1 MKKEKR
7 NIVMWIC
14 LLCLF
19 VLLAIFFFSCR
30 KQTLDITMTAT
41 ARRRRRGRSR
51 FAWTACFLNRF
62 FRPYRFRGR
71 ISVEGYELTF
81 DEAYTNDILLQ
92 NGCGF
97 LDYMCIDE
105 EGVRDEFLGH
115 IRMDGSGSLLILLY
129 GESHAGGNAYICAP
143 AGTGGGKL
151 RSLRK
156 SSVRERGW
164 RELTGTNPAI
174 ARQEMRES

>member
-1 MKKEKR
+1 MKKSML
-7 NIVMWIC
+7 IALIFVISVW
-14 LLCLF
+14 LLLSVF
-19 VLLAIFFFSCR
+19 YISCR
-30 KQTLDITMTAT
+30 KQTLDLTMTGYRAASEEGT
-41 ARRRRRGRSR
+41 VEVRVDGVLSY
-51 FAWTACFLNRF
+51 RF

-97 LDYMCIDE
+97 LDYMRIDE

-143 AGTGGGKL
+143 AGTEAEAALLAEKL
-151 RSLRK
+151 SQGTWMEGINWNK
-156 SSVRERGW
+156 SGD
-164 RELTGTNPAI
+164 
-174 ARQEMRES
+174 

>member
-1 MKKEKR
+1 ML
-7 NIVMWIC
+7 IALIFVISVW
-14 LLCLF
+14 LLLSVF
-19 VLLAIFFFSCR
+19 YISCR
-30 KQTLDITMTAT
+30 KQTLDLTMTGYRAASEEGT
-41 ARRRRRGRSR
+41 VEVRVDGVLSY
-51 FAWTACFLNRF
+51 RF

-97 LDYMCIDE
+97 LDYMRIDE

-143 AGTGGGKL
+143 VRRRRL

-174 ARQEMRES
+174 DAMEMRES

>member
-1 MKKEKR
+1 
-7 NIVMWIC
+7 MWIC

-30 KQTLDITMTAT
+30 KQTLDITMTGYRAAPEEGT
-41 ARRRRRGRSR
+41 VEVRVDGVLSY
-51 FAWTACFLNRF
+51 RF

-129 GESHAGGNAYICAP
+129 GESHAEEMPISARPPVRAAGSCAPCGKAQSGNVDGGN
-143 AGTGGGKL
+143 
-151 RSLRK
+151 
-156 SSVRERGW
+156 
-164 RELTGTNPAI
+164 
-174 ARQEMRES
+174 

>member
-1 MKKEKR
+1 MTGYRAAPEEGTVEVR
-7 NIVMWIC
+7 VDG
-14 LLCLF
+14 
-19 VLLAIFFFSCR
+19 VLSY
-30 KQTLDITMTAT
+30 
-41 ARRRRRGRSR
+41 
-51 FAWTACFLNRF
+51 RF

-143 AGTGGGKL
+143 AGTGGGSCAPCGKAQ
-151 RSLRK
+151 SGN
-156 SSVRERGW
+156 VDG
-164 RELTGTNPAI
+164 GN
-174 ARQEMRES
+174 